1 MHDLVQRQAWTALS
15 LRQVGGRIAE
25 GNAQAADVFVGKS
38 QLAAD
43 ELFVPK
49 ADWTA
54 QQALRVGD
62 NHHILRRAADVVVP
76 QSIPTQDIQRGFAQ
90 YRDSCVYCHGAPG
103 VDATDWA
110 QALQPEPPFLAD
122 AVPARQPA
130 ELFWIIRNG
139 IKMTAMPAFG
149 RHLNDR
155 DIWGVVGFIRQLPGM
170 SNEAYARLVEEADR
184 AASSQGGTPPPPGR
198 PSN

>member
-1 MHDLVQRQAWTALS
+1 MKRFWLGFCAAAVLLVAAGVIVAFTGIINVAASVPHSALERWYLTTTMTHS
-15 LRQVGGRIAE
+15 VR
-25 GNAQAADVFVGKS
+25 
-38 QLAAD
+38 
-43 ELFVPK
+43 
-49 ADWTA
+49 
-54 QQALRVGD
+54 
-62 NHHILRRAADVVVP
+62 RRAADIAVP
-76 QSIPTQDIQRGFAQ
+76 DRITDQDIRRGFAQ

-110 QALQPEPPFLAD
+110 QALQPEPPYLAD

-155 DIWGVVGFIRQLPGM
+155 DVWGVVGFIRLLPGM
-170 SNEAYARLVEEADR
+170 SDEAYARLAEEAER
-184 AASSQGGTPPPPGR
+184 AAPAPDGTAPPAR
-198 PSN
+198 QPSN